1 MKIFSKCKVKGSFPK
16 SKIKSLSLKGYGMKY
31 SVLFTALLSVN
42 DGNVTLKKIPYICMK
57 NISQYFNHKK
67 GFSDIIVVIF

>member
-1 MKIFSKCKVKGSFPK
+1 
-16 SKIKSLSLKGYGMKY
+16 MKY

-42 DGNVTLKKIPYICMK
+42 DGNVTLKKIPYMK

-67 GFSDIIVVIF
+67 GFRDITVVIFYLKIS